1 MTTQVVLDDQMIE
14 EGLRMTGLRTQQEL
28 LALALAELIRSRSK
42 KNLLD
47 LAGEIRFRE
56 GFDHKAFRELGG

>member
-14 EGLRMTGLRTQQEL
+14 EGLRMTGLGTQQEL

-56 GFDHKAFRELGG
+56 GFDHKALRELGG

>member
-56 GFDHKAFRELGG
+56 GFDHKALRELGG

>member
-56 GFDHKAFRELGG
+56 GFDHKALRETGV